1 MKRPPIHILVFNGI
15 LISTI
20 LRIFNLWWNIFII
33 QFEYFR
39 HLTFLPEFTSPDGFG
54 AFVFYVFVILHPI
67 IVLLFCWPICDHSN
81 YENSLLKHI
90 MAVLAC
96 VASVAHLW
104 VKHSLFELA

>member
-1 MKRPPIHILVFNGI
+1 MNILD
-15 LISTI
+15 ISHFCQNSQV
-20 LRIFNLWWNIFII
+20 LMVLGLLF
-33 QFEYFR
+33 
-39 HLTFLPEFTSPDGFG
+39 
-54 AFVFYVFVILHPI
+54 FYVFVILHPI
-67 IVLLFCWPICDHSN
+67 IVLLFCWPICDHSS